1 MPQATDTIGAVLQN
15 KNQAPQSHIGQA
27 IPSTHR
33 GKAPSSVGPSA
44 SEVLRA
50 NADQSL
56 WEWVEVPDYDIF
68 GEPHTGV
75 SVNFDKFAPGRYFVS
90 PEMASEIKR
99 LLENRQRGDIR
110 VLQPRQDVVMARI
123 MSKSQLG
130 APINANLDG
139 LNDK

>member
-1 MPQATDTIGAVLQN
+1 MPSADTIGAVLQN
-15 KNQAPQSHIGQA
+15 TKQHIGKS
-27 IPSTHR
+27 IPSNHR
-33 GKAPSSVGPSA
+33 GTKSVVSGLSSEDIKKA
-44 SEVLRA
+44 
-50 NADQSL
+50 NQDQAQ
-56 WEWVEVPDYDIF
+56 WEWVEIPDHDLF

-75 SVNFDKFAPGRYFVS
+75 SINFESFLPGRYFVS

-123 MSKSQLG
+123 MAKSQLG
-130 APINANLDG
+130 APTNPNLEG

>member
-1 MPQATDTIGAVLQN
+1 MAQATDTIGSVLQN
-15 KNQAPQSHIGQA
+15 PVSHVGQSIPYSYSKKIEGVGQ
-27 IPSTHR
+27 
-33 GKAPSSVGPSA
+33 SSK
-44 SEVLRA
+44 EVIAA
-50 NADQSL
+50 NNDKTQ
-56 WEWVEVPDYDIF
+56 WEWVEVPNVDLF

-75 SVNFDKFAPGRYFVS
+75 SVNFNTFLPGRYFVS

-130 APINANLDG
+130 
-139 LNDK
+139 

>member
-1 MPQATDTIGAVLQN
+1 MPQPADTISAVLQ
-15 KNQAPQSHIGQA
+15 KKSHVGQS

-33 GKAPSSVGPSA
+33 GSAKQGPVQSA
-44 SEVLRA
+44 AEVLKA
-50 NADQSL
+50 NDDKSL
-56 WEWVEVPDYDIF
+56 WEWVEIPDHDLF

-75 SVNFDKFAPGRYFVS
+75 SVNFDTFLPGKYFVS
-90 PEMASEIKR
+90 PEMAAEVKR

-123 MSKSQLG
+123 MAKSQLG
-130 APINANLDG
+130 APINANLEG

>member
-1 MPQATDTIGAVLQN
+1 MAQASDTIGAVLQTTR
-15 KNQAPQSHIGQA
+15 QHIGQSV
-27 IPSTHR
+27 PSTHR
-33 GKAPSSVGPSA
+33 GAKVITAGLSSAEVKA
-44 SEVLRA
+44 A
-50 NADQSL
+50 NLDKAQ
-56 WEWVEVPDYDIF
+56 WEWVEVPDHDLF

-75 SVNFDKFAPGRYFVS
+75 SINFEQFGPGRYFVS

-110 VLQPRQDVVMARI
+110 VLQPRQDVKMAQI
-123 MSKSQLG
+123 MSRSQLG

>member
-1 MPQATDTIGAVLQN
+1 MPQSDTIQSVLQP
-15 KNQAPQSHIGQA
+15 KAAPKSHVAQS
-27 IPSTHR
+27 IPSNHR
-33 GKAPSSVGPSA
+33 GKAPIGAGQSA
-44 SEVLRA
+44 EAVLKA
-50 NADQSL
+50 NEDKAL
-56 WEWVEVPDYDIF
+56 WEWVEIPDHDLF

-75 SVNFDKFAPGRYFVS
+75 SVNFQQFLPGRYFVS
-90 PEMASEIKR
+90 PEMASEVRR

-130 APINANLDG
+130 APINPNLEG

>member
-1 MPQATDTIGAVLQN
+1 MAQASDTIGAVLQN
-15 KNQAPQSHIGQA
+15 TRQHIGQSV
-27 IPSTHR
+27 PSTHR
-33 GKAPSSVGPSA
+33 GTKAVTNGLSSA
-44 SEVLRA
+44 EIKAA
-50 NADQSL
+50 NQDKAQ
-56 WEWVEVPDYDIF
+56 WEWVEVPDHDLF

-75 SVNFDKFAPGRYFVS
+75 SINFEQFGPGRYFVS
-90 PEMASEIKR
+90 PEMAGEIKR